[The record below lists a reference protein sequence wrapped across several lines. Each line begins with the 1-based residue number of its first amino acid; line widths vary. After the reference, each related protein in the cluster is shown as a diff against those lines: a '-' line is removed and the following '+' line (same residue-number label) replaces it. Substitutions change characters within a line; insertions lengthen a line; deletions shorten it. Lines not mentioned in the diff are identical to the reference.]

1 MEEKENIQSF
11 KMSKPKGNILIQL
24 ISLILT
30 IGVVML
36 ALMAIPV
43 LMMAGYAG
51 VLFGW
56 IIIAVW
62 IGIIIT
68 SAISVSLIA
77 RLKIKGIYIFTI
89 VSAIFIIVYF
99 LIPEFRRSIN
109 FETLW
114 LPSSLIL
121 INVTL
126 WLSRKQFS

>member
-43 LMMAGYAG
+43 LIMAGYAG